1 MIPKRV
7 TFELVD
13 LQDADLLTQFEA
25 EIREHLLKFGD
36 SDAESFPM
44 GFGLTAFLTSIP
56 KPVIGRIM
64 ARWFFNDSEDAIVT
78 GLRTGDAGVEVPP
91 ADE

>member
-13 LQDADLLTQFEA
+13 LEDANLLTEFGA
-25 EIREHLLKFGD
+25 AIREHILLHGD
-36 SDAESFPM
+36 EDAESFPI
-44 GFGLTAFLTSIP
+44 GYGLTAFLTSIP

-64 ARWFFNDSEDAIVT
+64 ARWFFRDSDEAIVT
-78 GLRTGDAGVEVPP
+78 GLRTGDAAIEIPP
-91 ADE
+91 TES